1 MDRYRLNFTGKP
13 ARAASRLGAATI
25 AGAVSLAHTI
35 QREAPRLAL
44 GSIVATGFGVAGL
57 ALVSVAGVA
66 LPGAVAGLLFLLGA
80 IRLSPAVA
88 AGAGALFD
96 RVSQHIFLMF
106 VPAGSGIVTGA
117 NALAEDW
124 PVVAF
129 AILLGTP
136 LAIGVV
142 ALLANLVFGRGART
156 SGGGTR

>member
-25 AGAVSLAHTI
+25 AGAVSLTPTI

-44 GSIVATGFGVAGL
+44 GSIVATGFG
-57 ALVSVAGVA
+57 
-66 LPGAVAGLLFLLGA
+66 VAGLLFLLGA

-142 ALLANLVFGRGART
+142 ALLAHLVFGRGART